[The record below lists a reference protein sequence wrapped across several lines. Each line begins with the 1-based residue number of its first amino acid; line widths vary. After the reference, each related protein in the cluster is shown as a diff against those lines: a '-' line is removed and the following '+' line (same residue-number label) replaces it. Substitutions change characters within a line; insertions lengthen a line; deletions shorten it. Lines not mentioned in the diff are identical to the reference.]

1 MIENLGIEHVKQKI
15 GDWKMIY
22 TDFTI
27 NEHGFTGHMA
37 DPERKTDQAVIVIMG
52 GEKSIL
58 PGIKIAERF
67 ADFGICGLAVSL
79 FGAEGLP
86 KGPDRI
92 PLDMFENAVR
102 YLTEEKKMKSVSTY
116 GVSMGSLF
124 AALAAEY
131 IDGIDN
137 VIMVSPSHVPFGGT
151 MDKKHLSGH
160 SMVTWHGRELPY
172 VNADFAVYRMGKYYY
187 DRQEKRKV
195 TGMWKAYADAYADKS
210 AESEADIHIEKCNS
224 RILLLAGTGDEMW
237 PSDYSVKYLEKSLQE
252 HNYSKDYK
260 AVLYPGASH
269 LLGVMP
275 SRERNPLL
283 YKMIPLVG
291 LMYRSLLENRT
302 ACMNALEQSEREIVE
317 WIGNSKTGKGE

>member
-1 MIENLGIEHVKQKI
+1 
-15 GDWKMIY
+15 MIY

-160 SMVTWHGRELPY
+160 SMVTVARQRTALCECRFCC
-172 VNADFAVYRMGKYYY
+172 VQNGK
-187 DRQEKRKV
+187 
-195 TGMWKAYADAYADKS
+195 
-210 AESEADIHIEKCNS
+210 
-224 RILLLAGTGDEMW
+224 ILL
-237 PSDYSVKYLEKSLQE
+237 
-252 HNYSKDYK
+252 
-260 AVLYPGASH
+260 
-269 LLGVMP
+269 
-275 SRERNPLL
+275 
-283 YKMIPLVG
+283 
-291 LMYRSLLENRT
+291 
-302 ACMNALEQSEREIVE
+302 
-317 WIGNSKTGKGE
+317 